1 MKTQLREASIAR
13 ALPTAP
19 QDVASRSRTP
29 ATGASDTSDAYP
41 ALLSCSSCAAAT
53 TKRGRG
59 MASASCQSDPSSLPR
74 LVVNKTNLPI
84 SNKNITSLTLHAHRS
99 LSTAPRL
106 DSIVEFSSAR
116 KPPIYLLLDSLP
128 VLYPTESPKMSVVS
142 LLGVNILNNPA
153 KFTDNYELEI
163 TFECLEQLEKDLEWK
178 LTYVGSATSDQYDQE
193 LDSLLVGPIPVGVNK
208 FIFEADAPKTT
219 RIPDADI
226 LGVTVILLTCSYDG
240 REFVRVGYYVN
251 NEYDSD
257 ELNADPPAKP
267 IIEKIRRNVLAE
279 KPRVTRFAIK
289 WDSEASAPAEFPPEQ
304 PEADLQAD
312 EEEYG
317 AEELDEDV
325 EEEADGVADK
335 AGETS
340 AVAADGDAEMG
351 GAGET
356 GEIGGED
363 EMSEDGSVDLENE
376 SEDELEE
383 DVEGEAGAQ
392 GDVAEAGDDAMEVD
406 DNMPDAPNQKG
417 VAAH

>member
-1 MKTQLREASIAR
+1 
-13 ALPTAP
+13 
-19 QDVASRSRTP
+19 
-29 ATGASDTSDAYP
+29 
-41 ALLSCSSCAAAT
+41 
-53 TKRGRG
+53 
-59 MASASCQSDPSSLPR
+59 
-74 LVVNKTNLPI
+74 
-84 SNKNITSLTLHAHRS
+84 
-99 LSTAPRL
+99 
-106 DSIVEFSSAR
+106 
-116 KPPIYLLLDSLP
+116 
-128 VLYPTESPKMSVVS
+128 MSVVS

-208 FIFEADAPKTT
+208 FVFEADAPKTS
-219 RIPDADI
+219 RIPDADL

-251 NEYDSD
+251 NEYEMD
-257 ELNADPPAKP
+257 ELNPEPPAKP

-325 EEEADGVADK
+325 EEEVDGTAEK
-335 AGETS
+335 TGESS

-351 GAGET
+351 GAEET
-356 GEIGGED
+356 GEAGGED

-376 SEDELEE
+376 SDDDLEE

-392 GDVAEAGDDAMEVD
+392 GDAVEGGDDAMEVD
-406 DNMPDAPNQKG
+406 DNMTDAPNPAG
-417 VAAH
+417 ISTH